1 MGILAVVE
9 MPMRSGLPKD
19 KVVNTFAIGE
29 QASVR
34 GTDVPALK
42 TALKRV
48 YTTAT
53 AGSGGQPLG
62 GWLGPQLSRVAN
74 ACQIKLYDLNGHL
87 DGSPHGSPFDIDS
100 FTLAASL
107 GNDPM
112 PEEVALCCTLE
123 AWQRGQQRVEVP
135 DGSDP
140 DAKPDRPRQR
150 FTGRVYFGPWQA
162 SESVVDANL
171 MARPNAT
178 IQVTLRQVMQRL
190 ADELDTNTTDRLFLG
205 VWSRKDERIRE
216 VEFLRTDDA
225 WDTQRRRGNS
235 PTAITRLA
243 VSDIVPIEVELAS

>member
-9 MPMRSGLPKD
+9 LPMKSGLPKD

-29 QASVR
+29 H
-34 GTDVPALK
+34 VPGAHSGIAELK
-42 TALKRV
+42 TALARV
-48 YTTAT
+48 YTVAT

-74 ACQIKLYDLNGHL
+74 ACAIKLYDITDHL
-87 DGSPHGSPFDIDS
+87 DGSPHGSPFDVAT

-123 AWQRGQQRVEVP
+123 AQGRGAQRVEVP
-135 DGSDP
+135 DGADP
-140 DAKPDRPRQR
+140 NAAPDRPRQR
-150 FTGRVYFGPWQA
+150 YTGRTYFGPWQA
-162 SESVVDANL
+162 SESVVDANS

-178 IQVTLRQVMQRL
+178 IQTTLREVMKRL
-190 ADELDTNTTDRLFLG
+190 ADELDTNTADDLWLG
-205 VWSRKDERIRE
+205 VWSRADRAIRE
-216 VEFLRTDDA
+216 VEFVRTDDA

-235 PTAITRLA
+235 PTAVTRVS
-243 VSDIVPIEVELAS
+243 VSDPAPLEVELAA